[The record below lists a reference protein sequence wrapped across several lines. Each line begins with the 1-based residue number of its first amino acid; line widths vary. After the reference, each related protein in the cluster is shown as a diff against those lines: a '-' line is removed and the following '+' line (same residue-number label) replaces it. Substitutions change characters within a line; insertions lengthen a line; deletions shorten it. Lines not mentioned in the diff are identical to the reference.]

1 MVLAL
6 APGATL
12 GWAGQNADICNSS
25 YKFSLNEVDMEYTGV
40 VRHTYI

>member
-25 YKFSLNEVDMEYTGV
+25 YKFSLNEVDIEYMNT
-40 VRHTYI
+40 HTHNT